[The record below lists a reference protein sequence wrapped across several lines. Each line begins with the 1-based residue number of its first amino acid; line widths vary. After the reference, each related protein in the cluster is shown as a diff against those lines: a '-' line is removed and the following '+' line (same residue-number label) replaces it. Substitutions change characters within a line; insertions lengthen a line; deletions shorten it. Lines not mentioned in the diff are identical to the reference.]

1 MLLLKLESEKYQH
14 NSNMESCKIICQL
27 QAWFDVNYVGKPN

>member
-1 MLLLKLESEKYQH
+1 MKNPENIEIIRILKVA
-14 NSNMESCKIICQL
+14 KIICQL